1 MRRSGHAVS
10 LAHPSSEPARRQ
22 KAWEQGNPDLPTPGE
37 TPDHVLNRMVQ
48 RMMKRVVNSAVDAI
62 SANDLKTGG
71 IGAISR
77 ALEHE
82 REVGLSV
89 RGELRFVVMEAGA
102 YQRLRECELEIAL
115 QEARADL
122 AAGRVVHESVDDHL
136 KRLDSMAISGA
147 DELQAEQ
154 TLP

>member
-1 MRRSGHAVS
+1 
-10 LAHPSSEPARRQ
+10 
-22 KAWEQGNPDLPTPGE
+22 
-37 TPDHVLNRMVQ
+37 
-48 RMMKRVVNSAVDAI
+48 MKAI

-77 ALEHE
+77 ALENE

-89 RGELRFVVMEAGA
+89 RGELRYVVMEADA
-102 YQRLRECELEIAL
+102 YQRLRECELDIAL

-136 KRLDSMAISGA
+136 RRLDAMALGPE
-147 DELQAEQ
+147 DELQATQ
-154 TLP
+154 TQP

>member
-1 MRRSGHAVS
+1 
-10 LAHPSSEPARRQ
+10 
-22 KAWEQGNPDLPTPGE
+22 
-37 TPDHVLNRMVQ
+37 
-48 RMMKRVVNSAVDAI
+48 MKAI

-77 ALEHE
+77 ALENE

-89 RGELRFVVMEAGA
+89 RGELRYVVMEADA
-102 YQRLRECELEIAL
+102 YQRLRECELDIAL

-136 KRLDSMAISGA
+136 RRLDAMATGSDDALPTTSM
-147 DELQAEQ
+147 Q
-154 TLP
+154 P

>member
-1 MRRSGHAVS
+1 M
-10 LAHPSSEPARRQ
+10 Q
-22 KAWEQGNPDLPTPGE
+22 
-37 TPDHVLNRMVQ
+37 
-48 RMMKRVVNSAVDAI
+48 AI

-89 RGELRFVVMEAGA
+89 RGELRYVVMGADA

-122 AAGRVVHESVDDHL
+122 AAGRVVCESVDDHF
-136 KRLDSMAISGA
+136 KRLDAMVIGPEN
-147 DELQAEQ
+147 ELQTATAQ
-154 TLP
+154 P

>member
-1 MRRSGHAVS
+1 M
-10 LAHPSSEPARRQ
+10 Q
-22 KAWEQGNPDLPTPGE
+22 
-37 TPDHVLNRMVQ
+37 
-48 RMMKRVVNSAVDAI
+48 AI

-89 RGELRFVVMEAGA
+89 RGELRFVVMEADA

-122 AAGRVVHESVDDHL
+122 AAGRVVYESVDDHL
-136 KRLDSMAISGA
+136 KRLDAMAIGPD
-147 DELQAEQ
+147 DEVKTSHSQ
-154 TLP
+154 P

>member
-1 MRRSGHAVS
+1 MQVI
-10 LAHPSSEPARRQ
+10 P
-22 KAWEQGNPDLPTPGE
+22 
-37 TPDHVLNRMVQ
+37 
-48 RMMKRVVNSAVDAI
+48 
-62 SANDLKTGG
+62 ANDLKTGG

-89 RGELRFVVMEAGA
+89 RGELRYVVMEADT
-102 YQRLRECELEIAL
+102 YQRLRECELDIAL

-136 KRLDSMAISGA
+136 RRLDAMATGPEA
-147 DELQAEQ
+147 ERQTTPLQ
-154 TLP
+154 P

>member
-1 MRRSGHAVS
+1 MIREAVI
-10 LAHPSSEPARRQ
+10 
-22 KAWEQGNPDLPTPGE
+22 
-37 TPDHVLNRMVQ
+37 
-48 RMMKRVVNSAVDAI
+48 SAMQTI

-89 RGELRFVVMEAGA
+89 RGELRFVVMEADS

-115 QEARADL
+115 PASPP
-122 AAGRVVHESVDDHL
+122 AAL
-136 KRLDSMAISGA
+136 YTNRLTNTSNVWMPW
-147 DELQAEQ
+147 L
-154 TLP
+154 